1 MRNWSHLS
9 IRTRIFVSFSL
20 LTLLSV
26 SSVAFY
32 LANHDYNQQK
42 QTLLEQVIPQ
52 QLDSLGDKITNS
64 FLPSINYARVLT
76 ESLDVAQWLYSPY
89 LADDPSVITNSF
101 NHIKAVSDADI
112 LFLSA
117 QSEYGQEY
125 FSEAGGQFKRQLL
138 QDYAN
143 GHFYDAFVATN
154 KEYDLNLDEVN
165 GNKFLFINYRSQQ
178 NKTNSNEPLVV
189 AGLGVNVNSMVAMIE
204 SQSIGQHGHALL
216 VDDLGNLNVAPAN
229 SIITHDNSQTSLA
242 GLLDKSQKF
251 QLETRQLNGKEYFI
265 ATQWVPTIQRFVV
278 LELPTSELMA
288 PMIAMAWKTLAVS
301 LSVAAIALIIMFWL
315 VRALIEPLRQLT
327 EGIENTASQLDLA
340 QHIEVNDNAEIG
352 DVAQR
357 FNQFLDSLKSAMQ
370 QVKQTTESSVNA
382 AQILKS
388 NSDQVNLASEEQQ
401 GSLDNIAA
409 TTQQINVALD
419 GLAHF
424 CDEIKTV
431 SQNGQTS
438 LGRTEETMNSSVNS
452 TLQLQTDMEK
462 SQQDLNDLN
471 THTDRILKVLEVIS
485 GISQQTNLLALN
497 AAIEAA
503 RAGEHGRGFAVVAD
517 EVRSLSQRTHDS
529 TNEIQDIINSLMSAA
544 ANVTQQMEAIQQ
556 SSESSL
562 AEQQQAAESLT
573 ELRSDLSK
581 LFDMNAKIAQETR
594 ASSNSL
600 NDISSNIENIVVQGH
615 QRETLLNES
624 RQASTMI
631 VDSMHGLT
639 RDVANFKG
647 IS

>member
-26 SSVAFY
+26 SSVASY

-76 ESLDVAQWLYSPY
+76 ESLSVAQWLYSPY
-89 LADDPSVITNSF
+89 LVEDTSVITNSF

-117 QSEYGQEY
+117 QSDYGQEY

-143 GHFYDAFVATN
+143 GNFYDAFVATN

-178 NKTNSNEPLVV
+178 NKPNSNEPLVV
-189 AGLGVNVNSMVAMIE
+189 AGLGVNVSSMVEIVE
-204 SQSIGQHGHALL
+204 SQSVGQHGHALL
-216 VDDLGNLNVAPAN
+216 VDELGNLNVASPN
-229 SIITHDNSQTSLA
+229 SIITNDNSQTALA
-242 GLLDKSQKF
+242 GLLDKSQQY
-251 QLETRQLNGKEYFI
+251 QLETRHLNGKEYFI
-265 ATQWVPTIQRFVV
+265 ASKWVPTIQRFVV

-288 PMIAMAWKTLAVS
+288 PMIAMAWKTLAIS
-301 LSVAAIALIIMFWL
+301 LSVAAIALVVMFWL
-315 VRALIEPLRQLT
+315 VRALIQPLRQLT
-327 EGIENTASQLDLA
+327 EGIENTASKLDLA
-340 QHIEVNDNAEIG
+340 QHIKVNDNAEIG
-352 DVAQR
+352 EVAQR
-357 FNQFLDSLKSAMQ
+357 FNQFLDSLKGAMQ
-370 QVKQTTESSVNA
+370 QVKHTTKSSVDA

-419 GLAHF
+419 GLAQF

-438 LGRTEETMNSSVNS
+438 LSRTEDTMNSSVNS

-485 GISQQTNLLALN
+485 GISEQTNLLALN

-562 AEQQQAAESLT
+562 TEQQQAAESLI

-594 ASSNSL
+594 ESSNSL
-600 NDISSNIENIVVQGH
+600 NDISSNIENIVAQGH

-631 VDSMHGLT
+631 VESMQGLT
-639 RDVANFKG
+639 ADVERFKG
-647 IS
+647 IR

>member
-26 SSVAFY
+26 SSIASY

-76 ESLDVAQWLYSPY
+76 ESLAVAQWLYSPY
-89 LADDPSVITNSF
+89 LVEDTSVITNSF

-117 QSEYGQEY
+117 QSDYGQEY
-125 FSEAGGQFKRQLL
+125 FSEAGDQFKRQLL

-143 GHFYDAFVATN
+143 GNFYNAFVATN

-178 NKTNSNEPLVV
+178 NKPNSNEPLVV
-189 AGLGVNVNSMVAMIE
+189 AGLGVNVNNMVEIVE
-204 SQSIGQHGHALL
+204 SQSVGQHGHALL
-216 VDDLGNLNVAPAN
+216 VDELGNLNVTSSN
-229 SIITHDNSQTSLA
+229 SIITNDNSQAALA
-242 GLLDKSQKF
+242 GLLDKSQQY
-251 QLETRQLNGKEYFI
+251 QLEIRQLNGQEYFI
-265 ATQWVPTIQRFVV
+265 ASKWVPTIQRFVV

-288 PMIAMAWKTLAVS
+288 PMIAMVWKTLAIS
-301 LSVAAIALIIMFWL
+301 LSVAAIALVVMFWL
-315 VRALIEPLRQLT
+315 VRALIQPLRQLT
-327 EGIENTASQLDLA
+327 EGIENTASKLDLA
-340 QHIEVNDNAEIG
+340 QHIKVNDNAEIG
-352 DVAQR
+352 EVAQR
-357 FNQFLDSLKSAMQ
+357 FNQFLDSLKGAMQ
-370 QVKQTTESSVNA
+370 QVKHTTKSSVDA

-409 TTQQINVALD
+409 TTQQINVALG
-419 GLAHF
+419 GLAQF

-438 LGRTEETMNSSVNS
+438 LSRTEDTMNSSVNS
-452 TLQLQTDMEK
+452 TLQLQTDMGK

-485 GISQQTNLLALN
+485 GISEQTNLLALN

-562 AEQQQAAESLT
+562 TEQQQAAESLT
-573 ELRSDLSK
+573 DLRSELSK

-594 ASSNSL
+594 ESSNSL
-600 NDISSNIENIVVQGH
+600 NDISSNIENIVAQGH

-631 VDSMHGLT
+631 VESMQGLT
-639 RDVANFKG
+639 TDVERFKG
-647 IS
+647 IR

>member
-26 SSVAFY
+26 SSVASY

-64 FLPSINYARVLT
+64 FLPSINFARVLT
-76 ESLDVAQWLYSPY
+76 ESLDVAQWLHSPY
-89 LADDPSVITNSF
+89 LVADDSVITKSF

-189 AGLGVNVNSMVAMIE
+189 AGLGVNVNSMVELIE

-288 PMIAMAWKTLAVS
+288 PMIAMAWKTLAIS
-301 LSVAAIALIIMFWL
+301 LSVAAIALIVMFWL
-315 VRALIEPLRQLT
+315 VRALIQPLRQLT

-431 SQNGQTS
+431 SQNGQIS

-562 AEQQQAAESLT
+562 TEQQQAAESLT
-573 ELRSDLSK
+573 ELRTDLNN
-581 LFDMNAKIAQETR
+581 LFEMNAKIAQETR

-631 VDSMHGLT
+631 VDSMQGLT
-639 RDVANFKG
+639 NDVERFKG

>member
-301 LSVAAIALIIMFWL
+301 LSVAAIALIIMYWL

>member
-26 SSVAFY
+26 SSVATY

-42 QTLLEQVIPQ
+42 QILLEQVIPQ

-76 ESLDVAQWLYSPY
+76 ESLEVSQWLYSPY
-89 LADDPSVITNSF
+89 LVADDSVITNSF

-138 QDYAN
+138 KDYAN
-143 GHFYDAFVATN
+143 GNFYDAFVATN
-154 KEYDLNLDEVN
+154 KEYDLNLDVVN

-178 NKTNSNEPLVV
+178 NKPNSNEPLVV
-189 AGLGVNVNSMVAMIE
+189 AGLGVNVNSMVEIIE

-216 VDDLGNLNVAPAN
+216 VDEFGNINVAPTN
-229 SIITHDNSQTSLA
+229 SVINNDNSQMAFT
-242 GLLDKSQKF
+242 GLLDKSREF

-265 ATQWVPTIQRFVV
+265 ATQWVPTIQRFMV

-288 PMIAMAWKTLAVS
+288 PMIAMAWKTLAISV
-301 LSVAAIALIIMFWL
+301 SVAAIALIVMFWL
-315 VRALIEPLRQLT
+315 VRALIQPLHQLT
-327 EGIENTASQLDLA
+327 DGIKNTASQLDLA
-340 QHIEVNDNAEIG
+340 RHIKVNDNAEIG
-352 DVAQR
+352 EVAQQ
-357 FNQFLDSLKSAMQ
+357 FNQFIDSLKCAMQ
-370 QVKQTTESSVNA
+370 QVRQTTESSVNA

-438 LGRTEETMNSSVNS
+438 LGRTEDTMNSSVNS
-452 TLQLQTDMEK
+452 TLQLQTDMER

-485 GISQQTNLLALN
+485 GISEQTNLLALN

-529 TNEIQDIINSLMSAA
+529 TNEIQEIINSLMSAA
-544 ANVTQQMEAIQQ
+544 TNVTQQMEAIQQ

-562 AEQQQAAESLT
+562 TEQQQAAESLT

-594 ASSNSL
+594 ESSNSL
-600 NDISSNIENIVVQGH
+600 NDISSNIENIVAQGH

-631 VDSMHGLT
+631 VDSMQGLT
-639 RDVANFKG
+639 ADVERFKG
-647 IS
+647 IG